1 MPMAIGPLQLI
12 RQATPGQRRT
22 LLAASMG
29 WALDAFDAMLYSL
42 VLAML
47 MRDLGMSKTAAGS
60 LGTLTLLASG
70 IGGMLFGLLA
80 DRIGRKQALMAS
92 ILTYSVCSFASGLA
106 TSIGMLAVARFV
118 LGLGMGGEWNTG
130 ATLVAETWPTELR
143 AKAISIVQSSWA
155 LGFAAAALVAGPV
168 SRVFGWRA
176 VFFVGILPAVVTL
189 WIQWRVPE
197 SEMWRERA
205 GAKARSSAERRDAAL
220 EGPLFHGGAGR
231 LEADEG
237 KSEGGASRS
246 ERGAGRNAG
255 DPDFDSCAGGR
266 GTHGIE
272 NLPLTESGVE
282 YGKSPVLA
290 TAARSGA
297 PIDPNGPQTVSHVS
311 TSVIFRTPYLRYTL
325 ALLLFNFFALFAWWG
340 LFTWLP
346 PYLSLPVEQGGRG
359 FGVLG
364 MTALLVVLNLFG
376 MFPGYASFGW
386 IADHLGRRN
395 AFLLYALVAA
405 MLIPFYAAARA
416 PSALL
421 VLGMLV
427 AFFGTGLFSGSGIM
441 GSEIFPTAVRARALG
456 FTYNGARTMSSLAPL
471 VIGRVGQAKGLGWA
485 FYLCAAGYLLAALTT
500 TQLPETKG
508 KTLE

>member
-1 MPMAIGPLQLI
+1 MAISPFQLI

-47 MRDLGMSKTAAGS
+47 MRDLGMSKTTAGS

-70 IGGMLFGLLA
+70 IGGVLFGFLA

-106 TSIGMLAVARFV
+106 TSIAMLAVARFV

-130 ATLVAETWPTELR
+130 ATLVAESWPTEFR
-143 AKAISIVQSSWA
+143 AKAISMVQSSWA

-168 SRVFGWRA
+168 ARYYGWRA
-176 VFFVGILPAVVTL
+176 VFFVGILPAIVTL
-189 WIQWRVPE
+189 WIQRRVPE
-197 SEMWRERA
+197 SEMWQERQPRPGESPLLARAA
-205 GAKARSSAERRDAAL
+205 GN
-220 EGPLFHGGAGR
+220 
-231 LEADEG
+231 
-237 KSEGGASRS
+237 GASIANFS
-246 ERGAGRNAG
+246 A
-255 DPDFDSCAGGR
+255 
-266 GTHGIE
+266 
-272 NLPLTESGVE
+272 
-282 YGKSPVLA
+282 
-290 TAARSGA
+290 
-297 PIDPNGPQTVSHVS
+297 
-311 TSVIFRTPYLRYTL
+311 IFRAPYVKHTI
-325 ALLLFNFFALFAWWG
+325 ALLLFNFFGMFAWWG

-359 FGVLG
+359 LGVMG
-364 MTALLVVLNLFG
+364 MTTLMVVLNLCG

-386 IADHLGRRN
+386 VADQLGRRK
-395 AFLLYALVAA
+395 AFLFYCLAAALLIPLYA
-405 MLIPFYAAARA
+405 MAR
-416 PSALL
+416 SQGVLL
-421 VLGMLV
+421 VLGTLV
-427 AFFGTGLFSGSGIM
+427 AFFGTGIFSGSGIM

-471 VIGRVGQAKGLGWA
+471 VIGRVGQSKGLSWA
-485 FYLCAAGYLLAALTT
+485 FYICAAGYLLAALMT

-508 KTLE
+508 KKLE